1 MVGLLH
7 VATCPH
13 TSAQWQ
19 LGDDLSTGLP
29 WFVSLS
35 SMNEKLSAESVCRAP
50 DFSLEAQ
57 LFVSL
62 VTSASSI
69 CFHLSIYIILY
80 LYNSLWIFMN
90 LYESL
95 WISMSLYESLWLNMN
110 ELCNT
115 IEKALKESKAKVP
128 DFAVQMVATAQTGNG
143 WDCQSV
149 SKHVAV
155 GPVAHH
161 GIIRYRLVSFGTVCS
176 CGFYLGRTFLRG
188 NRLYRSLQVL
198 QMFKMIKT
206 TITLGKNR
214 CL

>member
-1 MVGLLH
+1 MTYQQVCHGL
-7 VATCPH
+7 
-13 TSAQWQ
+13 
-19 LGDDLSTGLP
+19 
-29 WFVSLS
+29 
-35 SMNEKLSAESVCRAP
+35 SVCRAWMKNCRAP

-62 VTSASSI
+62 VTSASSM
-69 CFHLSIYIILY
+69 CFHLSIYVILY

-95 WISMSLYESLWLNMN
+95 WISMNLYESLWLNMN

-176 CGFYLGRTFLRG
+176 CDFYLGRTFLRG

-198 QMFKMIKT
+198 QIFKMIKT

>member
-1 MVGLLH
+1 MTYQQVCHGL
-7 VATCPH
+7 
-13 TSAQWQ
+13 
-19 LGDDLSTGLP
+19 
-29 WFVSLS
+29 
-35 SMNEKLSAESVCRAP
+35 SVCRAMQHEWIIVG
-50 DFSLEAQ
+50 LQ
-57 LFVSL
+57 
-62 VTSASSI
+62 TSHLKLNYLWVISPSI
-69 CFHLSIYIILY
+69 SFYISIT
-80 LYNSLWIFMN
+80 
-90 LYESL
+90 LYESS
-95 WISMSLYESLWLNMN
+95 WISMNLYESLWLNMN

-198 QMFKMIKT
+198 QIFKMIKT